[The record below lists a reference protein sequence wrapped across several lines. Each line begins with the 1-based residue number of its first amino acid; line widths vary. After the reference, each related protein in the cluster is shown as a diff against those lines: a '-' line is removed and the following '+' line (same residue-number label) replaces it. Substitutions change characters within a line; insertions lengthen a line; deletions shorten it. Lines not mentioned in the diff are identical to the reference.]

1 LFTCTLPAAT
11 ASLCQWSSCRS
22 ASTSSGGSSTTTTF
36 WRFSVEFG
44 TILIYTCEKSCWPQ
58 NHQTPMEEFCIIQED
73 PDELLFK

>member
-1 LFTCTLPAAT
+1 NSPEKPSGPGILFL
-11 ASLCQWSSCRS
+11 
-22 ASTSSGGSSTTTTF
+22 G
-36 WRFSVEFG
+36 FSVEFG